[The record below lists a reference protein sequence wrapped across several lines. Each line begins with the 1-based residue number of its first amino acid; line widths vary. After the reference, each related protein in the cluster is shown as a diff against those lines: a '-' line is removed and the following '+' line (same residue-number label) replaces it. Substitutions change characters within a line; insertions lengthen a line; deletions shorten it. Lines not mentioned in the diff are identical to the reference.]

1 MVPLPT
7 NLKDVSVIALV
18 YVSAARKLFDEA
30 ALSIL
35 LAQCQ
40 RNNARLGVTGMLLYA
55 DGNFM
60 QVVEGDAAAVDALVA
75 TIAQDPR
82 HSRMTVLLRMPI
94 EQRQFAGWSMAL
106 RRLADLPPADRVHCT
121 ALMATT
127 MTARNDDPNPV
138 LKMLESFRN
147 SMG

>member
-1 MVPLPT
+1 
-7 NLKDVSVIALV
+7 LV

-30 ALSIL
+30 ALSTL

-40 RNNARLGVTGMLLYA
+40 RNNARLGVTGMLLYS

-60 QVVEGDAAAVDALVA
+60 QAVEGDAAAIDTLIA
-75 TIAQDPR
+75 TIAQDER
-82 HSRMTVLLRMPI
+82 HGRMTVLLRMPI

-106 RRLADLPPADRVHCT
+106 RRLADLPPDDRAHCT
-121 ALMATT
+121 SLMAAT
-127 MTARNDDPNPV
+127 MTAGSNDPSPV
-138 LKMLESFRN
+138 LKMLESFRH